1 MKRRAFGL
9 ESTAGAIRTLAVDFS
24 PFVHS
29 KRGEWKMKAAKSSR
43 QCRIIK
49 NGIVI
54 FEGPDEKCLSVLM
67 RLKYPGKY
75 NHALRNSSLRNT
87 VSSIYKPIFQQ

>member
-1 MKRRAFGL
+1 
-9 ESTAGAIRTLAVDFS
+9 
-24 PFVHS
+24 
-29 KRGEWKMKAAKSSR
+29 MKAAKFSR

-75 NHALRNSSLRNT
+75 NHALRNSSLRKTN
-87 VSSIYKPIFQQ
+87 KLIFQQ